1 MLGNIESL
9 SRHYADLSK
18 IGVGRGCPET
28 GPIGVPGEKDDVHTH
43 ENVAK
48 LEKTPADGIRA
59 IPNANIVFGSVAFS
73 INQI

>member
-9 SRHYADLSK
+9 SRHYTDPSK

-28 GPIGVPGEKDDVHTH
+28 GSIGVPGEKDDVHTH

-48 LEKTPADGIRA
+48 LEKTPADGIRTGL
-59 IPNANIVFGSVAFS
+59 NANVAFS
-73 INQI
+73 LAAFRFGFQ